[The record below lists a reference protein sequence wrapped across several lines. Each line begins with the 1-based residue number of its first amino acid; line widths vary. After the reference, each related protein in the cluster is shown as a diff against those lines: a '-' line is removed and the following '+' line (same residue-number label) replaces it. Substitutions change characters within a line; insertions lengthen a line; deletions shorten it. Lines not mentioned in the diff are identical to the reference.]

1 MQYKK
6 PFNKKWW
13 FCVVVIFI
21 TFFTS
26 FISGNTGMQEA
37 QQTVIAKSTKVV
49 KSNAKKVVTEKVT
62 VKRRRATRKRK
73 SVAKRK
79 QKKRKGV
86 TKRNIRKVYIAPNSG
101 RRYHFNPSCRGLRR
115 AHGNITKISLKKA
128 INQGYTLCKWED

>member
-128 INQGYTLCKWED
+128 INQGYTLCKWEN

>member
-1 MQYKK
+1 MQYKR
-6 PFNKKWW
+6 PFYKKLC
-13 FCVVVIFI
+13 FCFVIIFI
-21 TFFTS
+21 TFFAN
-26 FISGNTGMQEA
+26 FISGNTGMQDS

-73 SVAKRK
+73 LAAKRK

-86 TKRNIRKVYIAPNSG
+86 VKRNIRKVYIAPNSG

>member
-6 PFNKKWW
+6 PFYKKWR
-13 FCVVVIFI
+13 FCFAIIFI
-21 TFFTS
+21 SLFTS

>member
-13 FCVVVIFI
+13 FCVIVIFI
-21 TFFTS
+21 TFFTN
-26 FISGNTGMQEA
+26 FVSGNTGMQDA

-128 INQGYTLCKWED
+128 INQGYTLCKWEN

>member
-1 MQYKK
+1 MQYKR
-6 PFNKKWW
+6 PFYKKMC
-13 FCVVVIFI
+13 FCFAIIFI
-21 TFFTS
+21 SFFTS
-26 FISGNTGMQEA
+26 FISGNTGMQDS

-49 KSNAKKVVTEKVT
+49 KINAKKVT
-62 VKRRRATRKRK
+62 
-73 SVAKRK
+73 AKRK

-86 TKRNIRKVYIAPNSG
+86 VKRNIRKVYIAPNSG

>member
-1 MQYKK
+1 MQYKR
-6 PFNKKWW
+6 PFCKKWW
-13 FCVVVIFI
+13 FCFAIIFI
-21 TFFTS
+21 TFFTN
-26 FISGNTGMQEA
+26 FVSGNTGMQDA

-86 TKRNIRKVYIAPNSG
+86 VKRNIHKVYIAPNSG

>member
-1 MQYKK
+1 MHYKK

-13 FCVVVIFI
+13 FCVTVIFI
-21 TFFTS
+21 TFFTN
-26 FISGNTGMQEA
+26 FVSGNTGMQDA

-73 SVAKRK
+73 PVAKRK

-128 INQGYTLCKWED
+128 INQGYTLCKWEN

>member
-86 TKRNIRKVYIAPNSG
+86 VKRNIRKVYIAPNLG

>member
-1 MQYKK
+1 MQYKR
-6 PFNKKWW
+6 PFYKKWW
-13 FCVVVIFI
+13 FCFAIIFI
-21 TFFTS
+21 SFFTS

-49 KSNAKKVVTEKVT
+49 KSNAEKVVTEKVT
-62 VKRRRATRKRK
+62 VKSRKATRKRK
-73 SVAKRK
+73 LTAKRK

-86 TKRNIRKVYIAPNSG
+86 VKRNIRKVYIAPNSG

>member
-1 MQYKK
+1 M
-6 PFNKKWW
+6 
-13 FCVVVIFI
+13 VVLCYCYFYN
-21 TFFTS
+21 FFTN
-26 FISGNTGMQEA
+26 FVSGNTGMQDA

>member
-6 PFNKKWW
+6 PFYKKWW
-13 FCVVVIFI
+13 FCVIVIFI
-21 TFFTS
+21 TFFTN
-26 FISGNTGMQEA
+26 FVSGNTGMQDA

-86 TKRNIRKVYIAPNSG
+86 VKRNIRKVYIAPNSG

>member
-6 PFNKKWW
+6 PFYKKWW

-21 TFFTS
+21 TFFTN
-26 FISGNTGMQEA
+26 FVSGNTGMQDG

-62 VKRRRATRKRK
+62 VKKRRATRKRK
-73 SVAKRK
+73 LAVKRK
-79 QKKRKGV
+79 QKKRRGA

-101 RRYHFNPSCRGLRR
+101 KRYHFNPSCRGLRR

>member
-49 KSNAKKVVTEKVT
+49 KSNAKKLVTEKVT

-86 TKRNIRKVYIAPNSG
+86 VKRNIRKVYIAPNSG